1 MFKVMMYKKQY
12 DKAEICI
19 GHAKYIADKYGINI
33 SFDTNIEHY
42 LLPDDSETNEENVNI
57 DLTNGSEGL

>member
-1 MFKVMMYKKQY
+1 MIKLKYALVMQN
-12 DKAEICI
+12 
-19 GHAKYIADKYGINI
+19 IADKYGINI